1 MVRRSRSGAAAMT
14 AAERQQLERERNR
27 RAREAVIGLSV
38 FAVNAIDWEQQREL
52 SRQEILNTVFLL
64 SKWAIDGPVVVDEWR
79 LTLST
84 DRRAYVTKVFE
95 RLNIQ
100 IPFCSSCGDD
110 LRKDETGK
118 WQRCECRRGT
128 A

>member
-1 MVRRSRSGAAAMT
+1 
-14 AAERQQLERERNR
+14 
-27 RAREAVIGLSV
+27 
-38 FAVNAIDWEQQREL
+38 WEQQREL
-52 SRQEILNTVFLL
+52 SRQEILNAVFLL